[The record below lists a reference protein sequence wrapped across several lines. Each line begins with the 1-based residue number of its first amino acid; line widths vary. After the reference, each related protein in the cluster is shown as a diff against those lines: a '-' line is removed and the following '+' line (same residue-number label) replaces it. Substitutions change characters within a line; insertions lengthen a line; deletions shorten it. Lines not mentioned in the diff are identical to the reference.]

1 MTHPTSQKP
10 LALVTGAS
18 AGIGYELAKQFA
30 ENGYDLVITAED
42 TQIAEA
48 ATAIQGAGA
57 QVDYFQVDLTE
68 IDGPAKLYEFVTTLN
83 RPLAV
88 AALNAG
94 AGVGGDFT
102 RETSIEDEL
111 DIIHLNVRSTVLLAK
126 MVARDMLASGEG
138 KILLTSSV
146 VGILYAPLQAVYGGT
161 KAFIQSFGMS
171 LRNELKDTGVSVTVL
186 QPGATETDFFG
197 GRGLEDTKVGVA
209 KKDDPALVAKQGFQ
223 ALMKGDSHV
232 VAGSLLNKAQVAIGK
247 ILPEAA
253 KAAVTR
259 SYGEKVKNPEP

>member
-1 MTHPTSQKP
+1 MTQSTTQKP

-30 ENGYDLVITAED
+30 ENGYDLVVTAED
-42 TQIAEA
+42 SQIAEA

-57 QVDYFQVDLTE
+57 HVDYFQVDLTE
-68 IDGPAKLYEFVTTLN
+68 IDGPAKLYEFVKSLD
-83 RPLAV
+83 RPLMV

-94 AGVGGDFT
+94 AGVGGDFA

-126 MVARDMLASGEG
+126 MVVKDMLTRGEG
-138 KILLTSSV
+138 KILFTSSV

-161 KAFIQSFGMS
+161 KAFVQSFGMS
-171 LRNELKDTGVSVTVL
+171 LRNELKDTGITVTVL
-186 QPGATETDFFG
+186 QPGATETAFFND
-197 GRGLEDTKVGVA
+197 RGLEDTKVAHA
-209 KKDDPALVAKQGFQ
+209 KKDDPALVAKQGFK
-223 ALMKGDSHV
+223 ALMNGDSHV

-259 SYGEKVKNPEP
+259 SYGEKEKNPEA

>member
-1 MTHPTSQKP
+1 MTQSTSQKP

-42 TQIAEA
+42 SQIAEA
-48 ATAIQGAGA
+48 ATAVQGAGA
-57 QVDYFQVDLTE
+57 HVDYFQVDLSK
-68 IDGPAKLYEFVTTLN
+68 IDGAAKLYEFVTSLG

-94 AGVGGDFT
+94 AGVGGDFA

-126 MVARDMLASGEG
+126 MVVRDMVERKEG

-146 VGILYAPLQAVYGGT
+146 VGVLYAPLQAVYGGT
-161 KAFIQSFGMS
+161 KAFVQSFGMS
-171 LRNELKDTGVSVTVL
+171 LRNELKDTGVTVTVL
-186 QPGATETDFFG
+186 QPGATETNFFDA
-197 GRGLEDTKVGVA
+197 RGLPETKVA
-209 KKDDPALVAKQGFQ
+209 KTKKDDPALVAKQGFK
-223 ALMKGDSHV
+223 ALMNGDSHV
-232 VAGSLLNKAQVAIGK
+232 VAGSLLNKVEVAIGK
-247 ILPEAA
+247 ILPESA

-259 SYGEKVKNPEP
+259 NYGEKMKNPEP